1 MEVFKSRR
9 NPLTE
14 KEPNKLL
21 RRRQIN
27 GENDNANI
35 ATSTPTLPSSTPVGE
50 DDAIQANQTPKV
62 STVPDESKTRQLTE
76 WKSFNSLTT
85 DDLKSRPAS
94 QLQTLRPEERIR
106 FLRRS
111 KKGPFGR
118 VDSITILS
126 DFHVKCE
133 FFQGRVRKLQITSPL
148 FSFQHIA
155 DETRQSVIAFKEHC
169 EHNIA
174 SHMCQLASS
183 NNSRQLE
190 RALQGMENIVNVG
203 DYDKRVPLH
212 LAAAKGNLDVV
223 KLLIK
228 YKANMSCEDHIGR
241 TPLLEAVENGRDGVL
256 KVLLSHGAQL
266 RLKNRGEYL
275 CNVTHQGDVAKLRR
289 LLSARASPNVRDYD
303 YRTGLHIAAADGN
316 LQMCK
321 LLLEHKASADVKDRW
336 GSTPLHSAKKS
347 KQDEI
352 VHALKKS
359 KSKSHSRSNSLP
371 SASLVRRRG
380 RSRECRETV
389 INQHETGRVID
400 PAPLPVTISHKNE
413 SISGNKTNS
422 LSDDTTL
429 ESESPV
435 LGPSS

>member
-50 DDAIQANQTPKV
+50 DDAIQTNQTPKV

-223 KLLIK
+223 K
-228 YKANMSCEDHIGR
+228 
-241 TPLLEAVENGRDGVL
+241 
-256 KVLLSHGAQL
+256 
-266 RLKNRGEYL
+266 
-275 CNVTHQGDVAKLRR
+275 
-289 LLSARASPNVRDYD
+289 VRFRNIY
-303 YRTGLHIAAADGN
+303 
-316 LQMCK
+316 
-321 LLLEHKASADVKDRW
+321 
-336 GSTPLHSAKKS
+336 
-347 KQDEI
+347 
-352 VHALKKS
+352 
-359 KSKSHSRSNSLP
+359 
-371 SASLVRRRG
+371 
-380 RSRECRETV
+380 
-389 INQHETGRVID
+389 
-400 PAPLPVTISHKNE
+400 
-413 SISGNKTNS
+413 
-422 LSDDTTL
+422 
-429 ESESPV
+429 
-435 LGPSS
+435 